1 MRFFVV
7 ALTFISMQF
16 SIQALANCKEVC
28 FPHFVQTKDQGTIVN
43 LLVPRTEGIKNLNVE
58 EAIKNLSQLEAS
70 GVCKVNWTLVG
81 RIISN
86 TKNPAA
92 FIKERLSEIRDHV
105 TKNPQGCTPLA
116 CSKNDPES
124 SSK

>member
-1 MRFFVV
+1 MRFFLV
-7 ALTFISMQF
+7 AVSFLFMQF
-16 SIQALANCKEVC
+16 SLQAQADCKEVC

-43 LLVPRTEGIKNLNVE
+43 LLIPRTEGIKNLNVE

-81 RIISN
+81 RVISN
-86 TKNPAA
+86 TKNPSA

-105 TKNPQGCTPLA
+105 TKNPQGCAPLA
-116 CSKNDPES
+116 CEKE
-124 SSK
+124 K